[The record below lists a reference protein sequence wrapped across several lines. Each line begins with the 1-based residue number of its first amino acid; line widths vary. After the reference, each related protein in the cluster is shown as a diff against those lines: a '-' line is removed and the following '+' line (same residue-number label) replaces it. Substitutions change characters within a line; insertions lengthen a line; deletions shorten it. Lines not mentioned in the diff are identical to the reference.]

1 MAFFSY
7 IDYSSR
13 YWCDARIHCVSVINN
28 NPKAVSDISCIK
40 PANGIFFLQKA
51 TGGQTDSEDEDLED
65 EDQSED
71 EDSKSGLESLV
82 SGGCIRTKHA

>member
-1 MAFFSY
+1 MTHESIAFRSL
-7 IDYSSR
+7 IIIQKQ
-13 YWCDARIHCVSVINN
+13 CL
-28 NPKAVSDISCIK
+28 ISL
-40 PANGIFFLQKA
+40 ALNLRTAFFFLQKA